1 MIALLLVIA
10 VVIVVASRGNDRPL
24 VRTVAVGQDPEAVA
38 VDGMTQRAFVINQ
51 GDASLS
57 VINTM
62 DEAAI
67 ERDTAVYQRSF
78 ARGKGFQLVKRLSD
92 EPRKVAVVGV
102 LDPAVERA
110 SEDSDRDL
118 GREARR
124 CIGETALS

>member
-1 MIALLLVIA
+1 MIVLLLMIAI
-10 VVIVVASRGNDRPL
+10 VIVAASRGSDRPL
-24 VRTVAVGQDPEAVA
+24 VRTVVVVQDPEAA

-92 EPRKVAVVGV
+92 EPRKVAVVGF

-118 GREARR
+118 GREAR
-124 CIGETALS
+124 GGLSETAPS

>member
-1 MIALLLVIA
+1 MIVLLLVIA
-10 VVIVVASRGNDRPL
+10 IVIVVASRGNGRPL
-24 VRTVAVGQDPEAVA
+24 VRTVVVVQDSEAA

-57 VINTM
+57 VINTV

-92 EPRKVAVVGV
+92 ELRKVAVVGF

-118 GREARR
+118 GREAR
-124 CIGETALS
+124 GGLSETALS

>member
-10 VVIVVASRGNDRPL
+10 VVIVVASRGNDRLL
-24 VRTVAVGQDPEAVA
+24 VRTVVVGQDPEAA

-67 ERDTAVYQRSF
+67 ERDTAVYQQSF

-118 GREARR
+118 GRETRR

>member
-10 VVIVVASRGNDRPL
+10 VVIVVASRGNDRLL
-24 VRTVAVGQDPEAVA
+24 VRTVVVGQDPEAA

-118 GREARR
+118 GRETRR